1 MEGITMENNTILAKN
16 PDNVTRK
23 YLKGIIIEP
32 GMSLNQVAADFY
44 ERIDGQREFISI
56 VTEIAEEYDTD
67 VQTCIEDLQ
76 ALSKQLIEKE
86 VVYVK

>member
-1 MEGITMENNTILAKN
+1 
-16 PDNVTRK
+16 
-23 YLKGIIIEP
+23 
-32 GMSLNQVAADFY
+32 MSLNQVAADFY
-44 ERIDGQREFISI
+44 ERIDGQREYISI
-56 VTEIAEEYDTD
+56 VMEIAEEYNTD

>member
-1 MEGITMENNTILAKN
+1 MNKK
-16 PDNVTRK
+16 V
-23 YLKGIIIEP
+23 LKRYHYRT
-32 GMSLNQVAADFY
+32 GMSLNQVAIDFY
-44 ERIDGQREFISI
+44 ERIDGQREYISI
-56 VTEIAEEYDTD
+56 VMEIAEEYNTD

>member
-1 MEGITMENNTILAKN
+1 
-16 PDNVTRK
+16 
-23 YLKGIIIEP
+23 
-32 GMSLNQVAADFY
+32 MSLNQVEADFY

-67 VQTCIEDLQ
+67 VQTCIKDLQ